1 MDMGSQMSLWLL
13 IIATLGGTL
22 LGGVI
27 GLINTRMQSG
37 IMIKREREKLILGK
51 LEELHEVLSQFRSGY
66 GDLSLLASSNAAV
79 EALIKGHAAIPR
91 EKLRMLVGFYAP
103 ELRKKLQHVE
113 ELSGEY
119 DNALARLPQWKQ
131 EGAKT
136 GEGVPSEVPVLKQ
149 TLDQASSEMQAEVI
163 TLSRKYI

>member
-1 MDMGSQMSLWLL
+1 MGSQMSLWLL

-66 GDLSLLASSNAAV
+66 GDLSLLASSDAAV

-103 ELRKKLQHVE
+103 QLWTKIQHVE

-119 DNALARLPQWKQ
+119 DKALARLLEWKR
-131 EGAKT
+131 EGAKA
-136 GEGVPSEVPVLKQ
+136 EDIPPEVSDLKQ
-149 TLDQASSEMQAEVI
+149 KLDRASAEMQAEVI
-163 TLSRKYI
+163 ALSRKYI

>member
-1 MDMGSQMSLWLL
+1 MSLWLL

-37 IMIKREREKLILGK
+37 IMIRRERQKLILGK
-51 LEELHEVLSQFRSGY
+51 LEELHEVLSQFRMGY
-66 GDLSLLASSNAAV
+66 GDLSLLASSNAAI
-79 EALIKGHAAIPR
+79 EALIKRHAAIPR

-103 ELRKKLQHVE
+103 ELRAKLNNVE

-119 DNALARLPQWKQ
+119 DNALIRLLEWKQ
-131 EGAKT
+131 T
-136 GEGVPSEVPVLKQ
+136 GEETTKGLLADVPVLKQ
-149 TLDQASSEMQAEVI
+149 KLDRACAEIQAEVI
-163 TLSRKYI
+163 SMSRKYI